1 MLTGMRYEEVFSQC
15 REQTHSAAARLNI
28 APSLEQSLGYRLG
41 QFPHAEK
48 SFEASISL
56 AMYPDMT
63 DLEQDQVAEALY
75 DIAREHR
82 R

>member
-1 MLTGMRYEEVFSQC
+1 MSFEEVFSQY
-15 REQTHSAAARLNI
+15 REQTHSAAARSNI
-28 APSLEQSLGYRLG
+28 VPSLEQSLGHQLG
-41 QFPHAEK
+41 QLPHADK

-56 AMYPDMT
+56 PMYPDMT
-63 DLEQDQVAEALY
+63 DLEQDQVVEALY

>member
-1 MLTGMRYEEVFSQC
+1 MRFEEVFRQY
-15 REQTHSAAARLNI
+15 REQTYSAAARTNI
-28 APSLEQSLGYRLG
+28 VPSLEQSLGYQLG
-41 QFPHAEK
+41 QFPHGDK

-56 AMYPDMT
+56 PMYPHMT
-63 DLEQDQVAEALY
+63 DLEQDQVVEALY